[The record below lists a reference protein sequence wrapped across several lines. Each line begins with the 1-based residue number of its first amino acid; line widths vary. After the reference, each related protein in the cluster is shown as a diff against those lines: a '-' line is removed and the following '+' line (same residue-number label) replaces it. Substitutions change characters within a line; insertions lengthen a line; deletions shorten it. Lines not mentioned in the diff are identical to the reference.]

1 MVAQVGC
8 IVRPMRHTHR
18 LRAPKGSGTAYQRS
32 DGLWVAERTIEGKRI
47 RRTATTEALARAR
60 LVRAIGPAKRPVAD
74 AYLRDFLPAWASRQT
89 DRKAKIRSGY
99 AQIVRDH
106 LVPSLGDYRLSELR
120 AAHVRELMAD
130 LGAMGRSAGTRRNV
144 KNVLSG
150 ALSEALADDLIPS
163 NPARA
168 VSVPAAN
175 SRARVQ
181 VSQRD
186 AQRMLDALMPSP
198 HSDLLRLLL
207 YQGLRFGEAVGLD
220 WADIALAEPATMHI
234 HRAWGH
240 IEAPDGSVVQGW
252 STPKSRAA
260 TRVIPIVDEAR
271 RMLWSR
277 YHAMGNPKRG
287 LVFPSS
293 RDPERPVPNTTAL
306 KSFHKATAVAGL
318 PRMRQ
323 HDLRHWCATILLGRG
338 VPVPTVAAILGH
350 ASPNVTLA
358 IYAGVFSEMEHAQTS
373 KAMTF
378 FPPREKGTKA
388 ADRPHSGGLP
398 DRPHQPA

>member
-1 MVAQVGC
+1 M
-8 IVRPMRHTHR
+8 
-18 LRAPKGSGTAYQRS
+18 
-32 DGLWVAERTIEGKRI
+32 

-60 LVRAIGPAKRPVAD
+60 LSRAIGSPRRTVTED
-74 AYLRDFLPAWASRQT
+74 AYLRDYLPAWASRQT
-89 DRKAKIRSGY
+89 DCKAKIRAGY

-106 LVPSLGDYRLSELR
+106 LVPSLGNFHLSELR
-120 AAHVRELMAD
+120 AAHVRDLMAD
-130 LGAMGRSAGTRRNV
+130 LGAMGLSAGTRRNV

-175 SRARVQ
+175 SRTRVQ

-186 AQRMLDALMPSP
+186 AQRMLDALMSSS

-220 WADIALAEPATMHI
+220 WADIALTEPATMHI

-240 IEAPDGSVVQGW
+240 IAGPDGSVAQGW

-260 TRVIPIVDEAR
+260 TRVIPIVNEAR
-271 RMLWSR
+271 LMLWSR
-277 YHAMGNPKRG
+277 YHAMGDPKRG
-287 LVFPSS
+287 LVFPSAHN
-293 RDPERPVPNTTAL
+293 PLRPVPNTTAL
-306 KSFHKATAVAGL
+306 LAFHRATDAAGL
-318 PRMRQ
+318 PRMRL

-358 IYAGVFSEMEHAQTS
+358 IYAGVFSEMEHAQAS

-378 FPPREKGTKA
+378 FPPREKGTKRS
-388 ADRPHSGGLP
+388 DKPHSGGLP

>member
-1 MVAQVGC
+1 MT
-8 IVRPMRHTHR
+8 RHIHR

-32 DGLWVAERTIEGKRI
+32 DGLWVAERTIDGQRI
-47 RRTATTEALARAR
+47 RRTATTESLARAR
-60 LVRAIGPAKRPVAD
+60 LIRAIGPARGPVAD
-74 AYLRDFLPAWASRQT
+74 AYLRDFLPAWAARQT
-89 DRKAKIRSGY
+89 DRKAKIRAGY

-106 LVPSLGDYRLSELR
+106 LVPSLGEYRLSEIR

-130 LGAMGRSAGTRRNV
+130 MGAMGLSAGTRRNV

-150 ALSEALADDLIPS
+150 ALKEALADDLIPS

-175 SRARVQ
+175 SRSRVQ

-186 AQRMLDALMPSP
+186 AQKMLDAMMPSP

-207 YQGLRFGEAVGLD
+207 YQGLRYGEAVGLD
-220 WADIALAEPATMHI
+220 WADITLAQPATMHI
-234 HRAWGH
+234 HQAWGH
-240 IEAPDGSVVQGW
+240 VAAPDGALIQGFGP
-252 STPKSRAA
+252 PKSRAA

-271 RMLWSR
+271 TMLWSR
-277 YHAMGNPKRG
+277 YHKMGDAKRG

-293 RDPERPVPNTTAL
+293 RNPLRPVPNTTAL
-306 KSFHKATAVAGL
+306 KSFHQATDRAHL
-318 PRMRQ
+318 PRMRL

-350 ASPNVTLA
+350 ASPNVTLE
-358 IYAGVFSEMEHAQTS
+358 IYAGVFSDLEHNQAS
-373 KAMTF
+373 AAMTF
-378 FPPREKGTKA
+378 FPPRTKGPKGDDT
-388 ADRPHSGGLP
+388 PHPGGLS